1 MKTLNEIQD
10 EWSIDCKVNELNLG
24 QESTRIPELHSKYLN
39 QLTTFK
45 LQLRK
50 SQADL
55 LSLRR
60 VKWKYFRGELDQKKL
75 NNLGWDQYLG
85 NAPLNNQMNEY
96 LDTDADVIRLTD
108 KVEYINT
115 CLTQCDYIMK
125 SINSRSFDIKNAI
138 EWTKFTNGII

>member
-50 SQADL
+50 SQSDL

-60 VKWKYFRGELDQKKL
+60 VKWKYFRGELDQKEL

-125 SINSRSFDIKNAI
+125 SINSLLTELYDNSYQER
-138 EWTKFTNGII
+138 

>member
-39 QLTTFK
+39 QLTT
-45 LQLRK
+45 
-50 SQADL
+50 
-55 LSLRR
+55 
-60 VKWKYFRGELDQKKL
+60 
-75 NNLGWDQYLG
+75 
-85 NAPLNNQMNEY
+85 
-96 LDTDADVIRLTD
+96 IRLTD